1 MKIVRLLLSLVVFLQ
16 AVIAVHGQIIALS
29 SPRSDQSGFPIPLG
43 YTHGQVGGAVASGQM
58 RAAIA
63 SVPLFFEANQGQTDP
78 RVRFFSRSS
87 GYTLFLTP
95 EETVLVESAVLP
107 GAGNNSGG
115 SRDSK
120 PSPRAVLRMK
130 LLGAAREKKLPRCQT
145 SARSAHQILPRRG
158 CILHSHQPHVDSH

>member
-29 SPRSDQSGFPIPLG
+29 SPRSDQSGFPIPG
-43 YTHGQVGGAVASGQM
+43 YTHGQVGGAVASAQM

-95 EETVLVESAVLP
+95 EETVLVESAALP

-120 PSPRAVLRMK
+120 PSP
-130 LLGAAREKKLPRCQT
+130 
-145 SARSAHQILPRRG
+145 
-158 CILHSHQPHVDSH
+158 